1 MDLIGGN
8 ILGLVPGVIFL
19 IVATGLVVETLD
31 ERLVRRHVDAVR
43 PRQTVTAEILQP
55 LVEAA

>member
-43 PRQTVTAEILQP
+43 PRQRVTAEILQP